1 MENPEKKFLSKKYDD
16 FHSSKEVERAVATSD
31 ESIEQ
36 SKESR
41 IDAYLKR
48 IKDILETE
56 RPGGKTGAD
65 LLTHKLVE
73 EYILDTSDEDKMQEL
88 ARDLYESERQIALER
103 GQGDEIVD
111 LENSNTDILEEYR
124 ETLEEKRQIQKET
137 LESWTN
143 FLLEGDG
150 QDEPAWFQYF
160 IIRSLRDMGR
170 FDRDNLRY
178 AHRTEKTI
186 AAFPELNEEAVG
198 FVYNALKTQLQI
210 EEAQIPNEI
219 QTNIVMNTELTDD
232 DIARIEDNAPESVWE
247 AAKEAKLKNKRNQK
261 RKEWMDEQRKKKQAE
276 FILDEAGSLDEDRED
291 ELSQELLGRL
301 ETKDFAKLYAFAQ
314 VEIGGVEKLTIEG
327 EWKKYEQGSDPDILQ
342 SDLNGKG
349 TGWCTAR
356 GSFAADQLTHGDFYV
371 YYTYSSEGDATEPRV
386 AIRQGEAKKVA
397 EVRGI
402 GKEQS
407 LEPDF
412 IDTAQDKYGDMPGA
426 KKYEQ
431 ASHDMKQM
439 TKIYNKCFRADKET
453 EEKTYLAPELSKQE
467 LTFLYEIDRQI
478 ESFGN
483 GKDSRIREIHQNR
496 DKHADLSRALNCRP
510 DQISFTKEEFL
521 SRGDILFHYG
531 NLNLQGDNITELP
544 DNLSVG
550 GYLDLRGTDITK
562 LPDNL
567 SVDGWLNL
575 RDTPITELPDNL
587 SVDGYLTLQG
597 TNITELPDNLSVGG
611 YLDLRGTDITK
622 LPDNLSVDGWLN
634 LRDTPITELPD
645 NLSVDGWLDLRGTDI
660 TELPDNL
667 SVDRKIYTDF

>member
-314 VEIGGVEKLTIEG
+314 VEIGGVEKLTIDG

-386 AIRQGEAKKVA
+386 AIRQESGKVA

-587 SVDGYLTLQG
+587 SVDG
-597 TNITELPDNLSVGG
+597 
-611 YLDLRGTDITK
+611 
-622 LPDNLSVDGWLN
+622 
-634 LRDTPITELPD
+634 
-645 NLSVDGWLDLRGTDI
+645 WLDLRGTDI

>member
-16 FHSSKEVERAVATSD
+16 LHSSKEVERAVATSD

-111 LENSNTDILEEYR
+111 LENSNTDILKEYR

-198 FVYNALKTQLQI
+198 FVLDALKTQLQI

-219 QTNIVMNTELTDD
+219 QTNIVMNTKLTDD
-232 DIARIEDNAPESVWE
+232 DITRIEDNAPESVWE

-261 RKEWMDEQRKKKQAE
+261 RKEWMDEQRRQKQE
-276 FILDEAGSLDEDRED
+276 EYILDEAGSLDEDRED

-314 VEIGGVEKLTIEG
+314 VEIGGVEKLTIDG

-478 ESFGN
+478 ESFSE
-483 GKDSRIREIHQNR
+483 GKDPRIREIHENR
-496 DKHADLSRALNCRP
+496 NKRADLSRAFNCRP
-510 DQISFTKEEFL
+510 NQISFSKEEFL

-531 NLNLQGDNITELP
+531 DLDLEGTDITELPGNLSVDGYLDLKDTPITELP
-544 DNLSVG
+544 DNLSFG
-550 GYLDLRGTDITK
+550 GSLD
-562 LPDNL
+562 
-567 SVDGWLNL
+567 L

-587 SVDGYLTLQG
+587 SVGGSLYLRG

-611 YLDLRGTDITK
+611 WLDLR
-622 LPDNLSVDGWLN
+622 
-634 LRDTPITELPD
+634 DTNITELPD
-645 NLSVDGWLDLRGTDI
+645 NLSVGGSLDLEGTDI
-660 TELPDNL
+660 TELPGNL
-667 SVDRKIYTDF
+667 SVDGEIYKDF